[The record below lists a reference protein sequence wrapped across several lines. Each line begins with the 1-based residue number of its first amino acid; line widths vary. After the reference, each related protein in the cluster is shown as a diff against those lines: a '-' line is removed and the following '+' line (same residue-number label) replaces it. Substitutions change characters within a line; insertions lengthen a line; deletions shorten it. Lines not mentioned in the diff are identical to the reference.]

1 MGGHCLFIPPKQHG
15 GRALSV
21 PIPQTER
28 GAGPVC
34 SYPPN
39 RTGGGTVCSYPPS
52 PHSTGRGTQ
61 CKTWKHGDISLPATW
76 KFFCQL
82 SGLKARLYQLKGWPS
97 SSSLL
102 VATYEY
108 AFASRQVLEPD
119 APQQILGED
128 VLEGFLL
135 HGRFLNLMLPS
146 SYLEKTFWK
155 VFCFATRFR
164 LCTRK
169 NGVALKKFSVYV

>member
-28 GAGPVC
+28 GAALSVP
-34 SYPPN
+34 
-39 RTGGGTVCSYPPS
+39 TPPS

-102 VATYEY
+102 LATYEY